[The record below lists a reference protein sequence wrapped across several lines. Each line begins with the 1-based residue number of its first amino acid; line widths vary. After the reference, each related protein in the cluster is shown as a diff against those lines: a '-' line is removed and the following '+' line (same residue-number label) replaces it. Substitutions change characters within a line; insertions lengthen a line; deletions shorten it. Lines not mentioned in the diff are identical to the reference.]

1 MNYLKTTSSGTR
13 PVGTPDAGQILCMPF
28 PLSQYIST
36 SDCSRFVS
44 ATDQNLAFRAVNQ
57 SIGTLR
63 SPVGLDR
70 CLDRM
75 LTVTVACTGRAI
87 RNSQDWA
94 AIILLDARYTQQ
106 SKKSQLPKWL
116 GSNVQSPA
124 TFGGLLQG
132 LVAFNKARRKG

>member
-1 MNYLKTTSSGTR
+1 MRDRYSVCRFRSL
-13 PVGTPDAGQILCMPF
+13 
-28 PLSQYIST
+28 ST
-36 SDCSRFVS
+36 SRHLTERGS
-44 ATDQNLAFRAVNQ
+44 FRLQTRTLLFEQ
-57 SIGTLR
+57 SISQSVR

-75 LTVTVACTGRAI
+75 LTVTVVCTGRAI

-132 LVAFNKARRKG
+132 LVAFNKARRKV